1 MKTKLHLLF
10 ITLIT
15 TFCTQLYAA
24 PIISNVSVT
33 NITSTSVR
41 INFSVNAQ
49 NSTSNAFVQYNT
61 TPTMSGSF
69 LQNGPI
75 NGNSPVSLFQDIT
88 NLTPNTLYYYAIDAY
103 NASNQAAVTITGSFT
118 TGGTPPNTTN
128 VVVSNITTTTA
139 QISFDVNTFGIQSSI
154 ALDYGLNATSFT
166 SYNVVSNTST
176 NTPTTFVYN
185 FSGLSPNTTYY
196 YSAGAYSPTLTG
208 NRILGSFTTASPPT
222 PQLITEYNFNN
233 TYNNLNGNTP
243 FSSNTGTSFVTGRS
257 GNANGALNIFD
268 SGSTATIP
276 NLPYGNSARSVSFW
290 IKINSWST
298 VGEFS
303 MVYSYG
309 QSSSGNANGVGLLSQ
324 QVGYFGYANNHTY
337 TSTNTIIHQL
347 ATWYHYVMTYD
358 GTTSKIYRNGSLLSS
373 QAKTWNTLNN
383 SNIFKLGVGVGGE
396 ISFNGA
402 IDDLKIYNYAVT
414 DAEAMNLYTSNSL
427 AGNTFDSK
435 ELKATIYPNPATNN
449 FTIEMENEVKSVE
462 IYSLQGQKVL
472 TSSNKSI
479 SVSNLPEGMYL
490 IQIEDEY
497 NNRNTQK
504 LIVK

>member
-1 MKTKLHLLF
+1 MKTKLHSLF

-15 TFCTQLYAA
+15 TFCIQLYAA
-24 PIISNVSVT
+24 PIISNVTVT
-33 NITSTSVR
+33 NITATSVR

-75 NGNSPVSLFQDIT
+75 NGNTPVALFQDIT

-118 TGGTPPNTTN
+118 TGGTPPSTTN
-128 VVVSNITTTTA
+128 AIVSNITTSSA
-139 QISFDVNTFGIQSSI
+139 QINFDVNTFGIQSSI
-154 ALDYGLNATSFT
+154 ALDYGLNASSFT

-185 FSGLSPNTTYY
+185 FTGLSPNTTYY

-222 PQLITEYNFNN
+222 PQLVTEYNFNN
-233 TYNNLNGNTP
+233 TYNNINGNTP
-243 FSSNTGTSFVTGRS
+243 FSSNTGTSFVTGRNGDS
-257 GNANGALNIFD
+257 NGALNIFD
-268 SGSTATIP
+268 SGSNATIP

-290 IKINSWST
+290 VKINSWNPG
-298 VGEFS
+298 GEFS

-309 QSSSGNANGVGLLSQ
+309 QGSASNANGVGLLSQ
-324 QVGYFGYANNHTY
+324 HVGHFGYANNHTY

-358 GTTSKIYRNGSLLSS
+358 GTTSRIYRNGALLAS

-414 DAEAMNLYTSNSL
+414 DAEAMNLYTYNSL
-427 AGNTFDSK
+427 ATNTLDSK
-435 ELKATIYPNPATNN
+435 KFKATIQPNPTSDN
-449 FTIEMENEVKSVE
+449 FTIEMENEVKSIE

-472 TSSNKSI
+472 TSENKNI
-479 SVSNLPEGMYL
+479 NVSNLPKGMYVV
-490 IQIEDEY
+490 QIEDEN